1 MTVMADIGRATRC
14 TSRSTPSNRRH
25 SSSLNGIRSAR
36 GAAARRTVYFRCL
49 SEGERPFVWRM
60 LMKRDRTR
68 SFAHSPIRWLLS
80 AFAFCLALLAVAPAG
95 AQTAAQPQERKAR
108 MEEAAKNMSGHA
120 RLKNATHQ
128 KMMDTVTFIA
138 GNMLFVLL
146 HETGHALVT
155 EMGLPVL
162 GREEDA
168 ADAYAT
174 VTMLKFG
181 SSFSNRVLVEAAKG
195 WFLSAERTDRRGEML
210 SFYDEHGLDWQRAYQ
225 IVCLM
230 VGSDPDQFK
239 QLADWVQM
247 PEDRQDSC
255 QGDYSNASWSWDT
268 VLKSHRRA
276 DDQPKTKIDVVY
288 GEGKGRLDMI
298 AGAFRAIGL
307 LESVADYNADN
318 FVWRA
323 PFTIEVESCGKADA
337 HWDLQSHKLLLCYEM
352 ADEFLDLYQDVSAE
366 RMAPT
371 RMAPNAML
379 ARNIRML
386 RLHHGM
392 SMEKLAVAAGL
403 DRAWMGRME
412 AGREIATPSQL
423 DKLARALNMQSA
435 ELIALAPS
443 ANMPGPVAGMRRFK
457 KK

>member
-1 MTVMADIGRATRC
+1 MTRDNAGL
-14 TSRSTPSNRRH
+14 SRSS
-25 SSSLNGIRSAR
+25 
-36 GAAARRTVYFRCL
+36 V
-49 SEGERPFVWRM
+49 
-60 LMKRDRTR
+60 
-68 SFAHSPIRWLLS
+68 LL
-80 AFAFCLALLAVAPAG
+80 AVGAFCLALLAAAPAA
-95 AQTAAQPQERKAR
+95 AQTAAPQPSSPKPG
-108 MEEAAKNMSGHA
+108 MEEAARDMSGHA

-128 KMMDTVTFIA
+128 KTLDTVNFVA

-195 WFLSAERTDRRGEML
+195 WFLSAERNDRRGNML
-210 SFYDEHGLDWQRAYQ
+210 AFYDEHGLDWQRAYQ
-225 IVCLM
+225 IVCLL

-255 QGDYSNASWSWDT
+255 QGDYSNASWSWET
-268 VLKSHRRA
+268 VLKSHRRT

-288 GEGKGRLDMI
+288 GEGKGRLAMYER
-298 AGAFRAIGL
+298 AFRAVGL
-307 LESVADYNADN
+307 LEAVADYNAEN

-323 PFTIEVESCGKADA
+323 PFTIEVQSCGKPDA
-337 HWDLQSHKLLLCYEM
+337 HWDLQSHKLYLCYEM

-366 RMAPT
+366 RMTPT

-379 ARNIRML
+379 ARNIRRL
-386 RLHHGM
+386 RVEHGM

-412 AGREIATPSQL
+412 AGRETATPSQL
-423 DKLARALNMQSA
+423 DKLARALNMQST

-443 ANMPGPVAGMRRFK
+443 TDMRGPAPGIRRLK
-457 KK
+457 KQ

>member
-1 MTVMADIGRATRC
+1 MIRFASGIPVK
-14 TSRSTPSNRRH
+14 ST
-25 SSSLNGIRSAR
+25 LLAA
-36 GAAARRTVYFRCL
+36 GAL
-49 SEGERPFVWRM
+49 
-60 LMKRDRTR
+60 
-68 SFAHSPIRWLLS
+68 
-80 AFAFCLALLAVAPAG
+80 CLALLAAPAC
-95 AQTAAQPQERKAR
+95 AQNALPRTPQAKPGM
-108 MEEAAKNMSGHA
+108 MEEAARDVSGHA

-128 KMMDTVTFIA
+128 KLMDTVAFVA

-174 VTMLKFG
+174 VTMLKFQ

-195 WFLSAERTDRRGEML
+195 WFLSAERNDRRGNMMAY
-210 SFYDEHGLDWQRAYQ
+210 YDEHGLDWQRAYQ

-255 QGDYSNASWSWDT
+255 GGDYSNASWSWDT
-268 VLKSHRRA
+268 VLKSHRRT

-298 AGAFRAIGL
+298 ARAFQAIGL
-307 LESVADYNADN
+307 LEAVAEYNADN

-323 PFTIEVESCGKADA
+323 PYTIEFQSCGQPDA
-337 HWDLQSHKLLLCYEM
+337 HWDLQAHKLHLCYEM
-352 ADEFLDLYQDVSAE
+352 AEEFLGLYQEVSAE
-366 RMAPT
+366 RMSPS
-371 RMAPNAML
+371 RMAPNTVL
-379 ARNIRML
+379 ARNIRRL
-386 RLHHGM
+386 RLQHGM
-392 SMEKLAVAAGL
+392 SMQSLADAAGL
-403 DRAWMGRME
+403 PHTWMGRME
-412 AGREIATPSQL
+412 AGQETATKSQL
-423 DKLARALNMQSA
+423 DKLARALNMQTA
-435 ELIALAPS
+435 ELSGLALS
-443 ANMPGPVAGMRRFK
+443 ADMPGPAPAPRRLK
-457 KK
+457 KQ

>member
-1 MTVMADIGRATRC
+1 MTCFAASV
-14 TSRSTPSNRRH
+14 PVK
-25 SSSLNGIRSAR
+25 SA
-36 GAAARRTVYFRCL
+36 
-49 SEGERPFVWRM
+49 
-60 LMKRDRTR
+60 
-68 SFAHSPIRWLLS
+68 LLT
-80 AFAFCLALLAVAPAG
+80 AGVLCLALLATPPW
-95 AQTAAQPQERKAR
+95 AQTATPRTPQAKPGM
-108 MEEAAKNMSGHA
+108 MEEAARDVSGHT

-128 KMMDTVTFIA
+128 KLMETVAFVA

-195 WFLSAERTDRRGEML
+195 WFLSAERNDRRGNML
-210 SFYDEHGLDWQRAYQ
+210 AFYDEHGLDWQRAYQ

-255 QGDYSNASWSWDT
+255 GGDYSNASWSWDT
-268 VLKSHRRA
+268 VLKSHRRT

-298 AGAFRAIGL
+298 ARAFRAIGL
-307 LESVADYNADN
+307 LEAVADYNADN

-323 PFTIEVESCGKADA
+323 PYTIE
-337 HWDLQSHKLLLCYEM
+337 
-352 ADEFLDLYQDVSAE
+352 F
-366 RMAPT
+366 
-371 RMAPNAML
+371 
-379 ARNIRML
+379 
-386 RLHHGM
+386 
-392 SMEKLAVAAGL
+392 
-403 DRAWMGRME
+403 
-412 AGREIATPSQL
+412 
-423 DKLARALNMQSA
+423 
-435 ELIALAPS
+435 
-443 ANMPGPVAGMRRFK
+443 
-457 KK
+457 